1 MSAPQ
6 EHRAIQFREHG
17 DPAQVLSVG
26 TTPTP
31 QPGPGQ
37 VRVRMLL
44 SPINPSD
51 LLVVRGVYGR
61 LPKLPATPGF
71 EGVGIVEQ
79 SGGGLLGWRVLGRR
93 VAVINADSGNWQQ
106 QVVIPARQAISVPDR
121 VPDEQIACFMVNP
134 ATAYIMTA
142 KVLRVPRGEWLLQ
155 TAAGSALGKM
165 VIKLGK
171 HLGFRT
177 INVIRRQEG
186 ADQLRALGGDAV
198 ICTAHEDLVERVQE
212 ITEKKGVRHAIDA
225 VGGDVGSRV
234 VGSLAPGGHMLI
246 YGSLSFEPIH
256 LDPRFMIFGSKKVEG
271 FWLTDWVRAQNPLA
285 MLALFRRIG
294 QLLKQGVLTSDI
306 AATYSMDQ
314 IAEAV
319 RHVEQSG
326 RTGKV
331 LLRLNG

>member
-1 MSAPQ
+1 MSTSR

-17 DPAQVLSVG
+17 DPAQVLTVG
-26 TTPTP
+26 AVPTP
-31 QPGPGQ
+31 EPAHGQ

-51 LLVVRGVYGR
+51 LYVVRGVYGR

-93 VAVINADSGNWQQ
+93 VAVINTDSGNWQQ
-106 QVVIPARQAISVPDR
+106 QVIIPARQAIPVPDG

-142 KVLRVPRGEWLLQ
+142 TVLRVPPGEWLLQ

-171 HLGFRT
+171 HFGFRT
-177 INVIRRQEG
+177 INVVRRQEG
-186 ADQLRALGGDAV
+186 TDQLRQLGADAV
-198 ICTAHEDLVERVQE
+198 INTAQEDLVERVQE
-212 ITEKKGVRHAIDA
+212 IAGKKGVRYALDA

-234 VGSLAPGGHMLI
+234 AASLSVGGRMLI

-271 FWLTDWVRAQNPLA
+271 FWLTDWMRGRNPLT
-285 MLALFRRIG
+285 LLRLFRRIG
-294 QLLKQGVLTSDI
+294 QLMKQGLLTSDI
-306 AATYSMDQ
+306 AATHSMDQ

-319 RHVEQSG
+319 RQVDQPG
-326 RTGKV
+326 RQGKV
-331 LLRLNG
+331 LLRLN

>member
-1 MSAPQ
+1 MSTSR

-17 DPAQVLSVG
+17 DPAQMLTVG
-26 TTPTP
+26 TVPTP
-31 QPGPGQ
+31 EPGHGQ

-51 LLVVRGVYGR
+51 LLVVRGIYGR

-79 SGGGLLGWRVLGRR
+79 NGGGLLGWRVLGRR
-93 VAVINADSGNWQQ
+93 VAVINTDSGNWQQ
-106 QVVIPARQAISVPDR
+106 QVIIPARQAIPIPDG

-142 KVLRVPRGEWLLQ
+142 TVLRVPPGEWLLQ

-171 HLGFRT
+171 HFGFRT
-177 INVIRRQEG
+177 INVVRRQEG
-186 ADQLRALGGDAV
+186 IDQLRQLGADAV
-198 ICTAHEDLVERVQE
+198 INTSKEDLVERVQE
-212 ITEKKGVRHAIDA
+212 ITDKKGVRYALDA

-234 VGSLAPGGHMLI
+234 AGSLAVGGRMLI

-271 FWLTDWVRAQNPLA
+271 FWLTDWMRGRNPLT
-285 MLALFRRIG
+285 LLRLFRRIG

-306 AATYSMDQ
+306 AATYAMDQ

-319 RHVEQSG
+319 RQVDQPG
-326 RTGKV
+326 RQGKV
-331 LLRLNG
+331 LLRLN

>member
-1 MSAPQ
+1 MATPQ
-6 EHRAIQFREHG
+6 QHRAIQFREHG

-26 TTPTP
+26 SAPTP

-51 LLVVRGVYGR
+51 LLVVRGIYGR

-93 VAVINADSGNWQQ
+93 VAVVNTDSGNWQE
-106 QVVIPARQAISVPDR
+106 QVVIPARQAIPVPDG

-142 KVLRVPRGEWLLQ
+142 RVLRVPPGEWLLQ

-171 HLGFRT
+171 HFGFRT
-177 INVIRRQEG
+177 INVVRRQEG
-186 ADQLRALGGDAV
+186 IDQLRALGADAV
-198 ICTAHEDLVERVQE
+198 IDTSRENLVERVQAL
-212 ITEKKGVRHAIDA
+212 TEKKGVRYALDA

-234 VGSLAPGGHMLI
+234 VGSLAPGGRMLI
-246 YGSLSFEPIH
+246 YGSLSLEPIH

-271 FWLTDWVRAQNPLA
+271 FWLTDWIRAQNPLT
-285 MLALFRRIG
+285 MLRLFRRIG
-294 QLLKQGVLTSDI
+294 LLLKQGVLTSDV
-306 AATYSMDQ
+306 AAIHPMDQ

-319 RHVEQSG
+319 RQVDQPG
-326 RTGKV
+326 RQGKV
-331 LLRLNG
+331 LLRLT